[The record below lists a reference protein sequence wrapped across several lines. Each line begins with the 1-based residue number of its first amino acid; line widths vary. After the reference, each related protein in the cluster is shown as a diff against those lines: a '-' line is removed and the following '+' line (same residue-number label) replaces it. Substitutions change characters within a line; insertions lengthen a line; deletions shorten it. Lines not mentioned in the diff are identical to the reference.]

1 MYQTGKSQ
9 EAEVGTI
16 PKLNLPLTLSSRF
29 FFIKICLYICYP
41 FLFGRRIAA
50 EWLAR
55 RTLKSQV
62 PGSIPGSGKAHVEWK
77 GYSITK
83 QKPSSA
89 RGSFVSFSANS
100 KLAPIL
106 GHARRFIRRLR
117 HILNIVHELI
127 IRCEEGNKIRLGID
141 QGWAGVD
148 PHVLEYLK

>member
-1 MYQTGKSQ
+1 MVC
-9 EAEVGTI
+9 EVI
-16 PKLNLPLTLSSRF
+16 RYRHSN
-29 FFIKICLYICYP
+29 
-41 FLFGRRIAA
+41 GRRIAA

-127 IRCEEGNKIRLGID
+127 IGCEEGNKIKYI
-141 QGWAGVD
+141 
-148 PHVLEYLK
+148 